1 MMNKRI
7 DELRLDAGISR
18 LDDNF
23 RLIVINK
30 QGEVI
35 DPLIGLEKFARLIV
49 EECCAI
55 IYENEYST
63 PNQCAWKIEH
73 EFGI

>member
-1 MMNKRI
+1 MNKRI
-7 DELRLDAGISR
+7 DELRLDAGIAR

-35 DPLIGLEKFARLIV
+35 DPLIGLENFAKLII
-49 EECCAI
+49 EECCNI
-55 IYENEYST
+55 IYENEYLT
-63 PNQCAWKIEH
+63 PNQCAWKIESN
-73 EFGI
+73 FGV

>member
-1 MMNKRI
+1 MNERLK
-7 DELRLDAGISR
+7 ELMI
-18 LDDNF
+18 
-23 RLIVINK
+23 
-30 QGEVI
+30 EVGYVEWQ
-35 DPLIGLEKFARLIV
+35 DWVQLEKFARLIV